1 MNADTH
7 SSTAYLLLRD
17 DILNGNLEPSSKLQI
32 ATLTE
37 RYETSA
43 APVREALSR
52 LAAEGLVIKK
62 GQRGFWAAPVSM
74 AEFKDVSRLRVMLEI
89 DAFRQSI
96 AHGDL
101 EWEASIVG
109 ARHRE
114 KSVRN
119 QAKDNLAEVAG
130 ELIKENRSFHM
141 ALIANCPSDWQKR
154 FISTLYDQ
162 SERFRRLSILNT
174 DEVKHEQH
182 EHEMIMA
189 AAFARDTEKA
199 CKLLSAHIEESTQR
213 VLQTVFTETSNDE

>member
-1 MNADTH
+1 MSTDAH
-7 SSTAYLLLRD
+7 SSNAYIHLRD
-17 DILNGNLEPSSKLQI
+17 DILSGSLKPSSKLQI
-32 ATLTE
+32 AALKE

-74 AEFKDVSRLRVMLEI
+74 EEFRDVSRLRVMLEI
-89 DAFRQSI
+89 DAFKQSI
-96 AHGDL
+96 ENGDL
-101 EWEASIVG
+101 EWEATIVG

-114 KSVRN
+114 KAVTA
-119 QAKDNLAEVAG
+119 QANGDLASAAG
-130 ELIKENRSFHM
+130 ALINENRAFHL

-174 DEVKHEQH
+174 EEVTNEQS
-182 EHEMIMA
+182 EHEAIMA
-189 AAFARDTEKA
+189 AAFSRDVKKA
-199 CKLLSAHIEESTQR
+199 CSLLTSHIEDSTQR
-213 VLQTVFTETSNDE
+213 VLDAVFSDKES

>member
-1 MNADTH
+1 MNSEAH

-32 ATLTE
+32 AVLTS
-37 RYETSA
+37 RYDTSA

-74 AEFKDVSRLRVMLEI
+74 EEFKDVSRLRVMLEI

-96 AHGDL
+96 ENGNLD
-101 EWEASIVG
+101 WEAAIVG

-114 KSVRN
+114 KAVRS
-119 QAKDNLAEVAG
+119 QAKDDLAAVAG
-130 ELIKENRSFHM
+130 ELIKENRTFHM

-174 DEVKHEQH
+174 DEVENEQN
-182 EHEMIMA
+182 EHEAIME
-189 AAFARDTEKA
+189 AAFARDLNKA
-199 CKLLSAHIEESTQR
+199 CELLSKHIEDSTQR
-213 VLQTVFTETSNDE
+213 VLETVFAESDK

>member
-1 MNADTH
+1 MNADVH
-7 SSTAYLLLRD
+7 SSNAYIQLRD
-17 DILNGNLEPSSKLQI
+17 DILNGTLEPSSKLQI
-32 ATLTE
+32 AALKE

-74 AEFKDVSRLRVMLEI
+74 GEFQDVSRLRVMLEV
-89 DAFRQSI
+89 DAFKQSI
-96 AHGDL
+96 ENGDL

-114 KSVRN
+114 KTVTA
-119 QAKDNLAEVAG
+119 QAQGDLAAVAG
-130 ELIKENRSFHM
+130 ELIKENRAFHM

-174 DEVKHEQH
+174 EEVTNEQQ
-182 EHEMIMA
+182 EHETIMA
-189 AAFARDTEKA
+189 AAFSRDVKQA
-199 CKLLSAHIEESTQR
+199 CKLLTSHIEDSTQR
-213 VLQTVFTETSNDE
+213 VLDTVFSD